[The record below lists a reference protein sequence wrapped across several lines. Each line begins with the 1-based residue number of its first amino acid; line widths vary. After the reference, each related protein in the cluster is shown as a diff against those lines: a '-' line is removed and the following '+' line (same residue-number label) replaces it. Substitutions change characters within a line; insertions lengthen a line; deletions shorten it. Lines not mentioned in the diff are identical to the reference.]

1 MRRQLD
7 QEMTQLALEV
17 LHIIDEIQDRLH
29 SAVSALVNADV
40 DQAHEVRE
48 QTRCIDARCAGIEQR
63 VYELIAMQAPV
74 ASDLRFLQSL
84 VYISFNLERMS
95 SHTRSIA
102 KAVRRLG
109 DQKIAN
115 SLLSLINAEASLVFR
130 VLGEMRLAFAS
141 KDLSVAVSLPA
152 LDEPV
157 DSLYKQFFREFG
169 RVSESDDL
177 ITTRFVMTSRYL
189 ERISDNAVEI
199 GNRLVFM
206 FTGQRLPLG
215 ELSELTHEELN
226 ALYATVA
233 SFDPSSVLLQ
243 LDEAQL
249 SEEASDQELVTE
261 PQGTQES

>member
-7 QEMTQLALEV
+7 EDMAALALDTLQIMDAITDE
-17 LHIIDEIQDRLH
+17 LHQAID
-29 SAVSALVNADV
+29 ALVQADV
-40 DQAHEVRE
+40 DEAQAVRKR
-48 QTRCIDARCAGIEQR
+48 TRLIDERCAGIEQR

-109 DQKIAN
+109 EHHIAN

-130 VLGEMRLAFAS
+130 VLGEMRQAYAN
-141 KDLSVAVSLPA
+141 KDLQTAVALPA

-169 RVSESDDL
+169 RSKEQEDDDL

-206 FTGQRLPLG
+206 YTGKRLPLG
-215 ELSELTHEELN
+215 KLTDLSPEELKS
-226 ALYATVA
+226 LYATVA
-233 SFDPSSVLLQ
+233 SFDPAASLSQHAEPLQ
-243 LDEAQL
+243 EEQEA
-249 SEEASDQELVTE
+249 
-261 PQGTQES
+261 